1 MAALTN
7 ESKIP
12 VGALLVGKYRVTRE
26 IGRGGMAAVYEAEHM
41 ALGKKIAVKVLAAE
55 LAASTVVIE
64 RFFREARAAA
74 SVRSPHIVDV
84 YDSGRL
90 EDGRPFIAMEMLEGE
105 SLYERMARIRIIAV
119 RSTVQIIRHCC
130 KGLTKA
136 HAAGIIHRDLKPE
149 NIFLVTG
156 EEGEEIAKIL
166 DFGLA
171 KFYAPVSPDEKA
183 SRLTREGAVFGTP
196 AYMSPEQV
204 KGQGSVDHRADLW
217 ALGCMTYECLI
228 GRPVW
233 NTDQGVAMTFAAIA
247 TGVMPVPSQMRP
259 GLPASF
265 DEWFR
270 RALDRDPDKRFQTA
284 NELGDALLRAF
295 NQQPLASTSDS
306 ELRAIAQLAELVP
319 EGDVRMDT
327 NPLLLQDAPPSQ
339 RHLLVPSYV
348 ENSTGRMQ
356 LGSISQQVLQPTVL
370 SAPRP
375 SPVRYAI
382 SGAFM
387 LVGTV
392 AAFTVWHRALGP
404 QILEPTIAS
413 TASGATAPPE
423 PGDAGGTA
431 SGSEGDP
438 RWAAALEEGERFF
451 ATGDPDTALRKF
463 KEAQDQG
470 ATSGRWFIDQVRL
483 GPAGEFKGPCH
494 PIAFSQPR
502 LGVPGAAE
510 RPTITST
517 ARGALVAWT
526 DAHEQAGHDHVYS
539 TVIDSYGR
547 PTSRP
552 RDLTPEGTAVER
564 PSVLSAGDRTVLLYL
579 DKAGR
584 EAGVRVR
591 WLDGDGRIGAA
602 SMLVGGKPGKS
613 SWPAIDRAPDG
624 YYVAW
629 QDDRDGAGD
638 DLFLRKLSPGLEV
651 VSPEIRATDYAP
663 SKGKA
668 SNVRVPSLA
677 VASNALYVVY
687 KLERPGSHEIE
698 RMRIPLSSPEL
709 ATGLDD
715 RPANAAKKDR
725 TLGDVKTVDE
735 DKVQSDGPV
744 VACGKEGCFVAW
756 HGEQNGGAFAALL
769 EPVKGNVVWHKKFA
783 AGGSHPTLGVNGDGQ
798 VYVAFY
804 EGNRLKV
811 AQLTR
816 DGIGPSSVI
825 AKVGNDQPRPWLAG
839 GAAKGEWWLTWTD
852 TDSGH
857 TEPFAARVACTTP

>member
-1 MAALTN
+1 MLTLTQTDTRVPMAALTN

-119 RSTVQIIRHCC
+119 RSTVQIIAHCC

-259 GLPASF
+259 GFRPASTSGSAS
-265 DEWFR
+265 
-270 RALDRDPDKRFQTA
+270 ALDRDPDKRFQTA
-284 NELGDALLRAF
+284 TELADALMRAF
-295 NQQPLASTSDS
+295 SQQPLAVDQRQRDARDRPAR
-306 ELRAIAQLAELVP
+306 RARPRAGACGWTPTRCSCRTRRRRSGTCWSPRTWRTRRGGCREVSL
-319 EGDVRMDT
+319 
-327 NPLLLQDAPPSQ
+327 
-339 RHLLVPSYV
+339 
-348 ENSTGRMQ
+348 
-356 LGSISQQVLQPTVL
+356 SQQSLQPTVI
-370 SAPRP
+370 APPRP

-413 TASGATAPPE
+413 TAGRDLAPPE
-423 PGDAGGTA
+423 PGDAGGAA

-438 RWAAALEEGERFF
+438 RWAAALEEGQRFF
-451 ATGDPDTALRKF
+451 ATGDADTALRKF

-470 ATSGRWFIDQVRL
+470 ATSAHWFSDQVRS
-483 GPAGEFKGPCH
+483 GRRGELKGPCR

-502 LGVPGAAE
+502 LGVAGAAE
-510 RPTITST
+510 RPSIASS

-526 DAHEQAGHDHVYS
+526 DEHEQVGHDHVYS
-539 TVIDSYGR
+539 TVIDSFGR
-547 PTSRP
+547 PQSRP
-552 RDLTPEGTAVER
+552 RDLTPGGDRRRAPLGALRRR
-564 PSVLSAGDRTVLLYL
+564 PHHPPVPRQGRARGRGPRALARWRRAHRRREHVRRRQAGQVVLAGDRPR
-579 DKAGR
+579 AGR
-584 EAGVRVR
+584 LLRRLAGRPR
-591 WLDGDGRIGAA
+591 RLRRRSLPPQAEPRR
-602 SMLVGGKPGKS
+602 STS
-613 SWPAIDRAPDG
+613 S
-624 YYVAW
+624 
-629 QDDRDGAGD
+629 
-638 DLFLRKLSPGLEV
+638 
-651 VSPEIRATDYAP
+651 SPEIRATDYAP
-663 SKGKA
+663 VQPPPVERARPQPGRRQQRA
-668 SNVRVPSLA
+668 LRGVQMGAHRLA
-677 VASNALYVVY
+677 
-687 KLERPGSHEIE
+687 R
-698 RMRIPLSSPEL
+698 
-709 ATGLDD
+709 D
-715 RPANAAKKDR
+715 RAHA
-725 TLGDVKTVDE
+725 
-735 DKVQSDGPV
+735 
-744 VACGKEGCFVAW
+744 
-756 HGEQNGGAFAALL
+756 
-769 EPVKGNVVWHKKFA
+769 
-783 AGGSHPTLGVNGDGQ
+783 HP
-798 VYVAFY
+798 
-804 EGNRLKV
+804 
-811 AQLTR
+811 AQLARAGRGSRRPPLRTPR
-816 DGIGPSSVI
+816 ARTAPS
-825 AKVGNDQPRPWLAG
+825 A
-839 GAAKGEWWLTWTD
+839 T
-852 TDSGH
+852 
-857 TEPFAARVACTTP
+857 